1 MNIGA
6 IPNSPTSMPAGSS
19 ARLPRARPPRSRWI
33 RSAIGLIFAL
43 FLGACAT
50 TPVVIA
56 DYDRTADFTAYRTYA
71 FFEPLGT
78 DANGY
83 ETLVTQALK
92 AAVRREMDARGY
104 SYAAASSADLLIN
117 FTTKLEEQTRIHS
130 YPAAPMYY
138 GGYRGWGYGGWGYG
152 GWGWGGWGGYDTYVD
167 QYLEGTLNINI
178 VDARR
183 KRLVWEGVVISRI
196 SNKHVQNRQAAL
208 DAAVAGAFAQ
218 YPFRAGN

>member
-6 IPNSPTSMPAGSS
+6 IPNSKASMPTGSRAGSQRRKP
-19 ARLPRARPPRSRWI
+19 AGIRWVE
-33 RSAIGLIFAL
+33 AAFGLFFAVL
-43 FLGACAT
+43 LGACT
-50 TPVVIA
+50 TAPVVMA
-56 DYDRTADFTAYRTYA
+56 DYDRTADFTSYRTYG

-78 DANGY
+78 DSNGY

-92 AAVRREMDARGY
+92 SAVRHEMEARGY
-104 SYAAASSADLLIN
+104 TYAHSNADLLIN

-138 GGYRGWGYGGWGYG
+138 GGYGGWGYGGWGYG

-196 SNKHVQNRQAAL
+196 SDKHVQNRQAAL
-208 DAAVAGAFAQ
+208 NAAVAGAFTQ